1 MASPKLVTPP
11 PPNIQAKQ
19 PMRLTARVAL
29 FTAAPQD
36 GFINGMKVNGTK
48 AYLKSK
54 IILKKKNTE
63 MIYVKRK
70 KICFLSP
77 CTTYFSEH
85 CSLQCWNKKDMQ
97 WKTHIKYKWK
107 KQWTSAQSL
116 NTCSGVWNTDS
127 CKKTREKILFTV
139 KMWKQ
144 TKSCQLVSGRRLL
157 LFQWFFTV
165 AIVIIII

>member
-70 KICFLSP
+70 KSAFFLRARLISVN
-77 CTTYFSEH
+77 T
-85 CSLQCWNKKDMQ
+85 SLQCWNKKDMQ

-165 AIVIIII
+165 AIVIII